1 MGHVKKIDIHAKE
14 RSYTQKYALNTAGG
28 VKALLR
34 DRHQIANRRF
44 KGDTAASDI
53 LIDLHSAI
61 ESAELTERQAEVIAW
76 VYGVDATQTEAA
88 RIMGITQQTV
98 GESLAAAEERIA
110 AVFSRW
116 DYGEI
121 SVELEAPQLSA

>member
-1 MGHVKKIDIHAKE
+1 MGHVKIDIHAKE

-53 LIDLHSAI
+53 LMDLHSAI
-61 ESAELTERQAEVIAW
+61 ESAELTERQAEAVAW

-88 RIMGITQQTV
+88 RIMGITQPTLSECLS
-98 GESLAAAEERIA
+98 GAEERIA
-110 AVFSRW
+110 SVFTRW
-116 DYGEI
+116 NYGEI
-121 SVELEAPQLSA
+121 SVELEAPQLTA